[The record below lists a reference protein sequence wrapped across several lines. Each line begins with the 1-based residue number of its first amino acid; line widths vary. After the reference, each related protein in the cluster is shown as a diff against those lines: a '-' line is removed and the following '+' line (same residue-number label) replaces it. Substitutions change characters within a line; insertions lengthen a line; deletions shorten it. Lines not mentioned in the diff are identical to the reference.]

1 MVGNGATNW
10 SYDVWP
16 TFPTTLANFQII
28 PQKLLSDW
36 NDQGCAA
43 YFHNVR
49 PATETPECIA
59 MAKRMSDLS
68 G

>member
-10 SYDVWP
+10 TYDVWP

-28 PQKLLSDW
+28 PQSLLNDW
-36 NDQGCAA
+36 NAHSCEG

-49 PATETPECIA
+49 PAT
-59 MAKRMSDLS
+59 
-68 G
+68 